1 MLFTN
6 VRANNN
12 NQVQPPQKHTLMFT
26 STRRVA
32 PKQSIHIPSKVSVVT
47 AKTYEEQVAKIQ
59 DGKKVKWGE
68 PFWNLF
74 HVLAEHIKESE
85 FARLRAGLLN
95 MIYLICSNLPC
106 PDCTNHAIH
115 YLNGINFNTI
125 RTKEDLKTMLFNF
138 HNAVNARKGYPI
150 YPKEKLDKYVNANV
164 VVVINTFMTH
174 FLAKSGSFHLI
185 ADNMQRRQISN
196 SVKEW
201 FQTNI
206 GCF

>member
-1 MLFTN
+1 
-6 VRANNN
+6 V
-12 NQVQPPQKHTLMFT
+12 V
-26 STRRVA
+26 
-32 PKQSIHIPSKVSVVT
+32 PKKSVHIPSNVSIVT
-47 AKTYEEQVAKIQ
+47 AHPYEEQIAKIQ

-74 HVLAEHIKESE
+74 HILAEHIKESE

-95 MIYLICSNLPC
+95 IIYLICSNLPC
-106 PDCTNHAIH
+106 PTCTTHAIH
-115 YLNGINFNTI
+115 YLNGINFNAI

-150 YPKEKLDKYVNANV
+150 YPNEKLDKYVNANV
-164 VVVINTFMTH
+164 VVVINIFMTH
-174 FLAKSGSFHLI
+174 FLEKSGSFRLI
-185 ADNMQRRQISN
+185 ADNMQRRQIST